1 VKVPTE
7 AVLEAAWAIVEVL
20 GDRSMRW
27 VDLAAKTGWSDPTL
41 RRASGLLQRAG
52 VIVLDRY
59 AVKWSR
65 VQGVEIPAQLLP
77 RFALVA
83 EVKAHRA
90 ALRGAAEQLGTVPP

>member
-1 VKVPTE
+1 
-7 AVLEAAWAIVEVL
+7 VLEAAWAIAEIL
-20 GDRSMRW
+20 GDGALRW
-27 VDLAAKTGWSDPTL
+27 VDLAARTEWSDPTL

-52 VIVLDRY
+52 VIALDRE
-59 AVKWSR
+59 AGKWSR
-65 VQGVEIPAQLLP
+65 VEGVEIPAELLP